1 MLMAL
6 LPLAGY
12 AESYTEITVT
22 LAAFDEAYDGNAIVA
37 PVVTVNGKK
46 GAADAAGL
54 TEGTDYV
61 LVWKNPAG
69 AEINPA
75 TGIVDAGVYTV
86 EAKAK
91 NEGDT
96 FTAATGKSLIKTFTV
111 AKAGTIEVRALN
123 PTMVY
128 GGEAPELEDFYEI
141 VDETIFVG
149 GDDVASLGA
158 PITMPTGFDYTSA
171 GTRTFT
177 LTAREYTNYNVS
189 VIVPTGT
196 LSIAQKA
203 ITVATKAEA
212 AIEYGGTVPTWAVAD
227 YSAQMKP
234 GDELTGTP
242 TFTYTYSVDNTVFAA
257 VDVVKNAGY
266 YKIKPAGLSNSNY
279 SITFEETPFQINKKA
294 LAATMIA
301 DIADVYYDGTN
312 KKPTPVVTDASGI
325 ATTDYTV
332 KYYVDATEKTGDA
345 LNTAFI
351 NANTTD
357 YKVKI
362 VATEGSNYS
371 GEAEKVFKVNKK
383 PIQLRTKG
391 ENLVYSAQKFNGG
404 AAGDYVLAFA
414 NHLQWDAAVYA
425 GDLEGNMLT
434 DAARGYVSVED
445 PGATFTLSLHKG
457 NSASGTA
464 VAANETLNAGT
475 YTVKVTIANPAK
487 IKNYEITVGNIGKIV
502 IEKKDVTITPKNKTI
517 GFGTVEDEWLTAT
530 VQNNDANLW
539 IGTLNAAGTAI
550 VEGTGFQGADTYATV
565 FAAAENANKVSL
577 QRDGS
582 NNAGEYTITATIP
595 SGAKWDNY
603 NFTIAGTGVYKINP
617 SDGIQIWA
625 EDVNSFYHAT
635 EPAALTAI
643 IVGIDDSE
651 ITPEMRANVNAALTV
666 SWPEGKDASTANAGT
681 YAITVDI
688 DDVKD
693 ALKDLVNYDLTDLTA
708 YPGTYTVKR
717 APLQITA
724 KPQTHIVGEKVDD
737 AKAATVTIN
746 TTGLTDADKAAL
758 FNATNGIKLAFSAAT
773 CVVPVVTQAEADAD
787 GDDDITDANVGE
799 LKATAATTGWTGTAA
814 AAEDKDLG
822 VWVNGIVIDATA
834 YNAFAGNNYTLD
846 ATKAQGALATP
857 GTLYV
862 TVANDP
868 VVFDI
873 LATTTTQITDVV
885 GKKVDATISKDEAG
899 KKRTLYAN
907 EWNSLVLPFD
917 ITPYDFTSA
926 IETYAVFDVLQT
938 TGEAMNFK
946 ITINEIPAY
955 TPFLVKVSETV
966 VLSEKKFEGVVIK
979 AIADAAV
986 ANDSYIFQGNL
997 AMSTPIPAWIFTA
1010 NSEESERVQPG
1021 EIDLFH
1027 NVEGGTGKNAPR
1039 PCPAF
1044 GAYIK
1049 AKPTTPST
1057 EAPVIYIEEAD
1068 GSTTA
1073 ITAINADGVA
1083 VKAEGWYTLN
1093 GVKLQGMPTEKGIYI
1108 NNGKKIVI
1116 K

>member
-1 MLMAL
+1 MAI
-6 LPLAGY
+6 LPLAGWAASY
-12 AESYTEITVT
+12 VAPTAKATVPYTAGDQQLVNAGTPHDGKHFYFAVVAKDADAPAFGAYGDDAAAIVGKNAGGYDVYWVEAAAAPATAAAVAEAHKITVT
-22 LAAFDEAYDGNAIVA
+22 IAKVATPVIVH
-37 PVVTVNGKK
+37 
-46 GAADAAGL
+46 
-54 TEGTDYV
+54 
-61 LVWKNPAG
+61 
-69 AEINPA
+69 
-75 TGIVDAGVYTV
+75 
-86 EAKAK
+86 AK
-91 NEGDT
+91 
-96 FTAATGKSLIKTFTV
+96 
-111 AKAGTIEVRALN
+111 N

-128 GGEAPELEDFYEI
+128 GGATPTLDDFYEI
-141 VDETIFVG
+141 MNNPFVG
-149 GDDVASLGA
+149 GETADDFDAPVSL
-158 PITMPTGFDYTSA
+158 PTGFDLTSA
-171 GTRTFT
+171 GTRQFS
-177 LTAREYTNYNVS
+177 LTPREYTNYKVS
-189 VIVPTGT
+189 VEEPVGI

-203 ITVATKAEA
+203 ITITTAAFDDITYGTAVSATDFAVEPYASGMKTGDTMEGDLDFV
-212 AIEYGGTVPTWAVAD
+212 IKQGDDVIPTTAWA
-227 YSAQMKP
+227 
-234 GDELTGTP
+234 LL
-242 TFTYTYSVDNTVFAA
+242 
-257 VDVVKNAGY
+257 
-266 YKIKPAGLSNSNY
+266 PAGDYDVYPTGLDNSNY
-279 SITFEETPFQINKKA
+279 AITFAKTTFTVNPKT
-294 LAATMIA
+294 LTATMVA
-301 DIADVYYDGTN
+301 DIAPVYYDGTN

-325 ATTDYTV
+325 TTTDYTV
-332 KYYVDATEKTGDA
+332 KYYVGAVEKTGDA

-357 YKVKI
+357 YKVEI
-362 VATEGSNYS
+362 VAAGGNYT
-371 GEAEKVFKVNKK
+371 GTAEKAFVVNKR

-391 ENLVYSAQKFNGG
+391 ENLVYSAQPFGTG
-404 AAGDYVLAFA
+404 ASPYVLSFA
-414 NHLQWDAAVYA
+414 DHLQWDASVYA
-425 GDLEGNMLT
+425 GDLSGNMLT
-434 DAARGYVSVED
+434 DDARGVVVD
-445 PGATFTLSLHKG
+445 PADAGAIFTLSLHKG
-457 NSASGTA
+457 NTASGTA
-464 VAANETLNAGT
+464 VTNGEILNAGT
-475 YTVKVTIANPAK
+475 YTVKVTITDPQK
-487 IKNYEITVGNIGKIV
+487 IKNYEVTVGNIGKIV
-502 IEKKDVTITPKNKTI
+502 VEKKDVTITPKNKKVP
-517 GFGTVEDEWLTAT
+517 FGTKNEWLTAT
-530 VQNNDANLW
+530 VQNDDTNLF
-539 IGTLNAAGTAI
+539 IGTLNATGDNIVAGT
-550 VEGTGFQGADTYATV
+550 GLQGGDTYATV

-577 QRDGS
+577 QRNGT
-582 NNAGEYTITATIP
+582 NNAGKYTITATIP

-603 NFTIAGTGVYKINP
+603 NFTIAGTGKYEIEAA
-617 SDGIQIWA
+617 DGVQIWA

-635 EPAALTAI
+635 TPATPTAI
-643 IVGIDDSE
+643 IVGIDENE
-651 ITPEMRANVNAALTV
+651 ITPEMQANVNAALTV
-666 SWPEGKDASTANAGT
+666 AWPEGKNASTANAGT
-681 YAITVDI
+681 YTITVDEGA
-688 DDVKD
+688 VKD
-693 ALKDLVNYDLTDLTA
+693 ALKDLTNYDLADLTS
-708 YPGTYTVKR
+708 YSGTYTVKR
-717 APLQITA
+717 AALQITA
-724 KPQTHIVGEKVDD
+724 KPQTHLVGETVD
-737 AKAATVTIN
+737 AASATTVTIN

-787 GDDDITDANVGE
+787 VDDDITDANVGE

-873 LATTTTQITDVV
+873 LATTTGQITDVV

-917 ITPYDFTSA
+917 ITPFDFTTA

-966 VLSEKKFEGVVIK
+966 VLSEKKFRGVVIK